1 MELTPEF
8 CGREYNNR
16 ALVPNFAEIFA
27 RWTDSSQAV
36 RRRHAG
42 LYDLAYGEQSAER
55 LDLFP
60 CPRNGAPLF
69 VFFHGG
75 YWRSLDK
82 SDFSYIAPALVADG
96 ISVAVPNYDLAPK
109 VTIDDIV
116 MQSISSVAWLYRNA
130 ERYGFERDRIF
141 VGGHSAGGHLTAM
154 LMCVQWQSVG
164 ADLPA
169 DLVKGGVAVSGLYD
183 LEPIRLAEFL
193 NVDLKLDATGARKL
207 SPAFMKPASRAPVIT
222 AVGGDESS
230 EFKRQNSMIA
240 QRWPENF
247 RADVPMPG
255 FNHMTVC
262 EQLANPGSPLFD
274 AIVEL
279 CRHG

>member
-1 MELTPEF
+1 M
-8 CGREYNNR
+8 
-16 ALVPNFAEIFA
+16 
-27 RWTDSSQAV
+27 
-36 RRRHAG
+36 
-42 LYDLAYGEQSAER
+42 
-55 LDLFP
+55 
-60 CPRNGAPLF
+60 
-69 VFFHGG
+69 
-75 YWRSLDK
+75 
-82 SDFSYIAPALVADG
+82 
-96 ISVAVPNYDLAPK
+96 
-109 VTIDDIV
+109 
-116 MQSISSVAWLYRNA
+116 
-130 ERYGFERDRIF
+130 
-141 VGGHSAGGHLTAM
+141 
-154 LMCVQWQSVG
+154 
-164 ADLPA
+164 
-169 DLVKGGVAVSGLYD
+169 AVSGLYD